1 MANSLKKLKLVVA
14 QDLYHIDSYFIV
26 SLHLPLLNVG
36 MLISGSMAWL
46 LSLILDFNNQLY
58 LSAGVLLWFRLNVT
72 ELET

>member
-14 QDLYHIDSYFIV
+14 QDLYHIDSCFIV